1 MLATYSLGGY
11 FFEKTYVYTDLLRR
25 WLNLMYRL
33 FPSEPFRAQ
42 ERTGVCCYNLGF
54 DQYVLERKKA
64 RIGLGENIRG
74 VEGHARASAGG
85 GHPVSCFDFPRS
97 LHVQRQRPGLGCLCG
112 QSDAQ
117 SGQPVPRAGAAF
129 SGFDPSGQRGRR
141 NLPVFRFRSYDRR
154 RKPRRRRC
162 SFSSPSTPTSRLAGR
177 AEPFHAETGEL
188 DGLPHLGYL
197 RLLSR

>member
-129 SGFDPSGQRGRR
+129 SGLTPAVKEGGGTSLYFDFAHMTAAGNRVVGDALFHRLRPQLLGS
-141 NLPVFRFRSYDRR
+141 PVEQ
-154 RKPRRRRC
+154 
-162 SFSSPSTPTSRLAGR
+162 SPSTPRQGN
-177 AEPFHAETGEL
+177 
-188 DGLPHLGYL
+188 
-197 RLLSR
+197 